1 MNNERL
7 HWRLCNLERALR
19 RLDAALA
26 AEVDEEK
33 LVQTAA
39 VKRFEFTFECCW
51 RAPHACLA
59 SVGIHVAPQPRRV
72 FQKSHAQDWLEDEK
86 LWLDMLEDR
95 KTAAHEYDEGKVSE
109 IYPRL
114 PAYRGAIRAVL
125 ENLRREDIYSPT
137 LTGKTMSEMRAS

>member
-1 MNNERL
+1 MGGERL

-19 RLDAALA
+19 SFDAALT

-33 LVQTAA
+33 LAQTAA

-51 RAPHACLA
+51 RALHVCLA

-72 FQKSHAQDWLEDEK
+72 FQKSYAQDWLEDER

-95 KTAAHEYDEGKVSE
+95 NTAAHEYDEGKVGR
-109 IYPRL
+109 ICPRL
-114 PAYRGAIRAVL
+114 PAYRDAIHAVL
-125 ENLRREDIYSPT
+125 EKLRLEYADSQT
-137 LTGKTMSEMRAS
+137 LAGEKP